1 MSKHGKLVNV
11 LMKLH
16 FIEDSQRSIKE
27 IREQIERY
35 EKSNLD
41 LVSKWPNGMPEWAQ
55 NEKYNVETKI
65 RELKWT
71 IYDDW
76 EVGVYMEK
84 MWVKSSLHLEL

>member
-27 IREQIERY
+27 IRQQIERY

-41 LVSKWPNGMPEWAQ
+41 LVSKWPNGMPEWVQ
-55 NEKYNVETKI
+55 NEKYNIDTKI

-71 IYDDW
+71 IYDD
-76 EVGVYMEK
+76 
-84 MWVKSSLHLEL
+84 

>member
-16 FIEDSQRSIKE
+16 FIEDSQRSIRE
-27 IREQIERY
+27 IRQQIERY

-41 LVSKWPNGMPEWAQ
+41 LVSKWSNGMPEWVQ
-55 NEKYNVETKI
+55 NEKYNIDTKI

-71 IYDDW
+71 IYDD
-76 EVGVYMEK
+76 
-84 MWVKSSLHLEL
+84 

>member
-16 FIEDSQRSIKE
+16 LVEDSQRSIKE
-27 IREQIERY
+27 IRQQIERY

-71 IYDDW
+71 IYED
-76 EVGVYMEK
+76 
-84 MWVKSSLHLEL
+84 

>member
-1 MSKHGKLVNV
+1 
-11 LMKLH
+11 MKLH

-41 LVSKWPNGMPEWAQ
+41 LVSKWPNAMPEWVR
-55 NEKYNVETKI
+55 NEKYNIDTKI
-65 RELKWT
+65 SELKWT

-76 EVGVYMEK
+76 EVGVYGK
-84 MWVKSSLHLEL
+84 NVGKILLISRIVVALRT

>member
-11 LMKLH
+11 LLKLH

-27 IREQIERY
+27 IRQQIERY

-41 LVSKWPNGMPEWAQ
+41 LDSKWPNGTPECVQ
-55 NEKYNVETKI
+55 KQIYDIEIKI

-71 IYDDW
+71 IYDD
-76 EVGVYMEK
+76 
-84 MWVKSSLHLEL
+84 